1 MEDKIFE
8 ILTYTIPS
16 VITGGVAYFFF
27 NSHIKNENK
36 ARKLALLADKKKE
49 SLPIKLQAY
58 ERMLLF
64 CERINPSKLLLRV
77 KQIGTDTNSYL
88 QLLTANIEQEFE
100 HNMVQQI
107 YISDNTWTA
116 ILAAKTAITKKLKQ
130 TAEVSKNANEL
141 RENILI
147 DYSKATSPSDTA
159 ISFIKSEVKKLI

>member
-16 VITGGVAYFFF
+16 IITGGVAYYFF

-36 ARKLALLADKKKE
+36 ARKLALIADRKKE

-64 CERINPSKLLLRV
+64 CERINPAKLLLRI
-77 KQIGTDTNSYL
+77 KPIGTDKNSYL
-88 QLLTANIEQEFE
+88 HLLNANIEQEFE

-107 YISDNTWTA
+107 YISDTTWTA
-116 ILAAKTAITKKLKQ
+116 ILAAKAAILNKIKLI
-130 TAEVSKNANEL
+130 AETSDDANKM

-147 DYSKATSPSDTA
+147 EYSKHISPSETA
-159 ISFIKSEVKKLI
+159 IAFIKSEVKKLV

>member
-16 VITGGVAYFFF
+16 IITGGVAYYFF

-77 KQIGTDTNSYL
+77 KPIGTDINSYL
-88 QLLTANIEQEFE
+88 QLLNANIEQEFE

-107 YISDNTWTA
+107 YISDTTWTA
-116 ILAAKTAITKKLKQ
+116 IIAAKAAILNKLKLISE
-130 TAEVSKNANEL
+130 TSDDANNM

-147 DYSKATSPSDTA
+147 EYSKQVSPSETA
-159 ISFIKSEVKKLI
+159 ITFIKSEVKKLI